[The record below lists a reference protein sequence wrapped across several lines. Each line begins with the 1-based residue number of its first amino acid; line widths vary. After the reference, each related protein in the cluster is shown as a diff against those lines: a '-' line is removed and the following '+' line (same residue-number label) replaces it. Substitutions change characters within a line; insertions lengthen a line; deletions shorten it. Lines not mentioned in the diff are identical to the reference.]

1 MVKCLFTAAM
11 TVQTESRSQI
21 YLDYAEVQPVFANA
35 K

>member
-1 MVKCLFTAAM
+1 MKSLFTTAM

-21 YLDYAEVQPVFANA
+21 YLDYAEVLPVFANE